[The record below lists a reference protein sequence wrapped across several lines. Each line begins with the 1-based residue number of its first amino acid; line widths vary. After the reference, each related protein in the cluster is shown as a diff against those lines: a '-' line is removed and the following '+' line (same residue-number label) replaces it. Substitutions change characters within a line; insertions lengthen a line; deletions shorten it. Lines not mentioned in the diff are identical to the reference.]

1 VDTLQAIGD
10 PELRR
15 VLLHARSSGTSITV
29 DELALDLGIH
39 RNVARSR
46 LDRLVA
52 ASLLHVHFERRTG
65 RTGPGAGRPARLYSV
80 APELASVEFP
90 PHGYEG
96 LLGLLISSLP
106 RRGLS
111 RQLHAVGVAFGE
123 DLARSMSLR
132 PARTLPEAVEEVCRA
147 LGELGF
153 HAAVDGGGDD
163 EAWIR
168 TATCPLR
175 PLVGANA
182 EAMSIDRGMWT
193 GLVASALEDVA
204 AGSLDCRQC
213 DCLDA
218 HRACRVHVRLSAS

>member
-1 VDTLQAIGD
+1 M
-10 PELRR
+10 
-15 VLLHARSSGTSITV
+15 
-29 DELALDLGIH
+29 H

-46 LDRLVA
+46 LDRLVD
-52 ASLLHVHFERRTG
+52 ASLLKVHFERRNG
-65 RTGPGAGRPARLYSV
+65 RTGPGAGRPARMYSV

-96 LLGLLISSLP
+96 LVGLLMSSLP
-106 RRGLS
+106 RRGRS

-132 PARTLPEAVEEVCRA
+132 PARTLPGAVEEVCRA
-147 LGELGF
+147 LGEVGF
-153 HAAVDGGGDD
+153 HAAVDGAGDD

-175 PLVGANA
+175 PLVVANA
-182 EAMSIDRGMWT
+182 DAVAIDRGMWA
-193 GLVASALEDVA
+193 GLVAAALEDVA
-204 AGSLDCRQC
+204 AGSLACREC

-218 HRACRVHVRLSAS
+218 HRACRVQVRIGAS